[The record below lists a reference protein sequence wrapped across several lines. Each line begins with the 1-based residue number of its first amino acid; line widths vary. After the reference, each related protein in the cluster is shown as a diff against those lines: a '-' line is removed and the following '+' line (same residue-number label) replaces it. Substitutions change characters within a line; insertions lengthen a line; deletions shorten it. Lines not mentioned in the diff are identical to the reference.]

1 MITRV
6 MTMSYRPNV
15 ENVIKA
21 GSNEKD
27 GLYEF
32 IVKLADGTE
41 CRVFYH
47 RFPEW
52 RLTNISRLQKTPCPV
67 CRKDFICR
75 CMENFT
81 GDIGRQLEEEQWIDK
96 ALAE

>member
-1 MITRV
+1 MIIRV
-6 MTMSYRPNV
+6 IMMSYRPSINDV
-15 ENVIKA
+15 TKAAGNEN
-21 GSNEKD
+21 D

-52 RLTNISRLQKTPCPV
+52 KLTNISRLQKTPCPV
-67 CRKDFICR
+67 CRKDFICK
-75 CMENFT
+75 CMDSFAGE
-81 GDIGRQLEEEQWIDK
+81 IGRQMAEDEWLAK
-96 ALAE
+96 LAE